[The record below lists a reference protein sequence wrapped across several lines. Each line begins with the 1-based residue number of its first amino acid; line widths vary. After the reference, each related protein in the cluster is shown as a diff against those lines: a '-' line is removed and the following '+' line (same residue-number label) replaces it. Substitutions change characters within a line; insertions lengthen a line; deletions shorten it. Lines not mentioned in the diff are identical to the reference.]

1 MTETPNPR
9 VFRFLMEAPG
19 VLDWLKHLR
28 DSQRIDVH
36 QLDAIARDIL
46 VIKTRRTEEA
56 PIYLRALSAI
66 GAIISGFLFLYLLYL
81 FGLFDL
87 SMVNLSVNGLVFI
100 GLASLLYRLGMKKTS
115 LSGDFYI
122 QLALTFLQVGKF
134 ALVAGLGQIVHD
146 AFDLNWFWTISA
158 ILGLVMVLS
167 FVAFPS
173 TIERFVAAFVFLASL
188 WISLLA
194 DTPRNLELVGFD
206 LLLVAHILAL
216 AALLRWPALRQSLTS
231 FYDALLLS
239 LCLAIGL
246 IESFVN
252 GGESYWGDLS
262 EKMQMFL
269 GFGYKW
275 SIQVTL
281 AITLGAL
288 ILWVT
293 GRKGRLGQQAGL
305 ISEPILAAFA
315 GVLALALL
323 SNAGILLAMGLMILG
338 FATHRQVHTLLGL
351 LFALVFGFI
360 YYYML
365 DLTLLQKSLILIASG
380 AILLIGS
387 GYIFWRGWS
396 NSPDEDTASNGTGG
410 PAPSAV
416 TRRRSL

>member
-1 MTETPNPR
+1 MTEMPNPK

-28 DSQRIDVH
+28 DSQRIDAH
-36 QLDAIARDIL
+36 RLDAIARDIL
-46 VIKTRRTEEA
+46 VIKTSRTEEA
-56 PIYLRALSAI
+56 PVYLRALSAI

-146 AFDLNWFWTISA
+146 IFELNWFWTISA
-158 ILGLVMVLS
+158 ILGLVMVIS
-167 FVAFPS
+167 FVVFPS
-173 TIERFVAAFVFLASL
+173 SIERFVAAFVFLASL
-188 WISLLA
+188 WVSLLA
-194 DTPRNLELVGFD
+194 DSPRNLELIGFD

-216 AALLRWPALRQSLTS
+216 AALLRWPLLRQSLTS

-262 EKMQMFL
+262 EKLQMFL

-281 AITLGAL
+281 AITLSAL
-288 ILWVT
+288 ILWVA
-293 GRKGRLGQQAGL
+293 GRKGRLGQQT
-305 ISEPILAAFA
+305 EPIIAAFV

-338 FATHRQVHTLLGL
+338 FATHRQVHILLGL

-387 GYIFWRGWS
+387 GYIYWRGWS
-396 NSPDEDTASNGTGG
+396 HSSDEDAASNATDG
-410 PAPSAV
+410 PAPSVV